1 MKISIMRYFLI
12 FFFNLIIFD
21 FSFAEINHK
30 NLEELFN
37 IGKMESYNKEFTL
50 YFKARKKSIIA
61 RGVENNYIKDF
72 PQDLYIYNHKTHDDL
87 PLISYEWFP
96 KAAKKITKY
105 NLVPVFPED
114 FAYYL
119 LEDNNTIVMINA
131 KKNIKNIF
139 EFDIKKRELSI
150 HQDKGKIDF
159 IISTF
164 AKNCGFKNMNDN
176 YKCFFYKPL
185 ISNYLIN

>member
-1 MKISIMRYFLI
+1 MKFLTIIILSTFYFG
-12 FFFNLIIFD
+12 NL
-21 FSFAEINHK
+21 FAEISHLNFY
-30 NLEELFN
+30 NLFN
-37 IGKMESYNKEFTL
+37 VGKMESYNKEFTL

-61 RGVENNYIKDF
+61 RGVENNYMKDF

-96 KAAKKITKY
+96 RAAKKITKY
-105 NLVPVFPED
+105 NLFPVFPED

-119 LEDNNTIVMINA
+119 LEDNNTLLMIYA
-131 KKNIKNIF
+131 KKNFKNIF
-139 EFDIKKRELSI
+139 EFNIKKRELSV
-150 HQDKGKIDF
+150 HQDKGKIDI

-185 ISNYLIN
+185 VSSYLIN